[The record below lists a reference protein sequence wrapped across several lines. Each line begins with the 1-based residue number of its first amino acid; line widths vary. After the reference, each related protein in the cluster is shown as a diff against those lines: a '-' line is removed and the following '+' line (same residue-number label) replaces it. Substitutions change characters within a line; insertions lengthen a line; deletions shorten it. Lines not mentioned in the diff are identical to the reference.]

1 MHPVA
6 HPGAAE
12 GKSLMGER
20 PLSEYQYYEFQAV
33 DRPLDEADREAL
45 RALSSR
51 ARITA
56 TSFTNH
62 YDWGDFK
69 GDPIALMERWFD
81 LHLYLTNWGTRELT
95 IRLPKRLVDR
105 SGLDSF
111 LDGCRLAEVLES
123 GENLILDILDDS
135 EPGDEDWD
143 DGSGWLAA
151 LAPLR
156 ADLLSGDLRLLYL
169 LWLAEVEIGDRK
181 DDETEPL
188 QGIGPLTGALRAFA
202 EFFRIDPDLVEA
214 ASEAHAGIMHGDLPA
229 DAIRAVV
236 AAIPEDEKTD
246 LLRRLVEGDPHVGAE
261 IQRHARTAA
270 SPANSAMPA
279 TRRTVSDLQRRAAA
293 IREGREAAEA
303 ERQEAERLRQEREEK
318 EAQRARLRHLRRKGE
333 AVWDEIEH
341 EIDRRNASGYG
352 RAAALLSD
360 LKVLSDEDGAAAAFN
375 DRLNDLRL
383 RHSRKWQFI
392 KRLEGL

>member
-1 MHPVA
+1 M
-6 HPGAAE
+6 
-12 GKSLMGER
+12 
-20 PLSEYQYYEFQAV
+20 SEYQYYEFQAV

-69 GDPIALMERWFD
+69 GDPGKLMARWFD
-81 LHLYLTNWGTRELT
+81 LHLYLANWGTRQLM

-105 SGLDSF
+105 SGLNSF

-151 LAPLR
+151 LAPFR

-181 DDETEPL
+181 DDEIEPL
-188 QGIGPLTGALRAFA
+188 PGIGPLTGALRAFA

-214 ASEAHAGIMHGDLPA
+214 ASEAHAGMVGS
-229 DAIRAVV
+229 DAPPEAVHAAL

-246 LLRRLVEGDPHVGAE
+246 LLRRLVEGEPHLAEVLRRRIREAVSPAGGAE
-261 IQRHARTAA
+261 RAA
-270 SPANSAMPA
+270 F
-279 TRRTVSDLQRRAAA
+279 RTVSELRQRAAA
-293 IREGREAAEA
+293 IRERHEAAEA
-303 ERQEAERLRQEREEK
+303 ERRELERLRLEREAA
-318 EAQRARLRHLRRKGE
+318 EARRARLVALRRRGE
-333 AVWDEIEH
+333 SAWREVEEEIG
-341 EIDRRNASGYG
+341 RRNASGYD
-352 RAAALLSD
+352 RAAALLFD
-360 LKVLSDEDGAAAAFN
+360 LKTLAEENGAVAAFG
-375 DRLNDLRL
+375 DRLSDLRL
-383 RHSRKWQFI
+383 RHSRKSQFV

>member
-1 MHPVA
+1 M
-6 HPGAAE
+6 
-12 GKSLMGER
+12 
-20 PLSEYQYYEFQAV
+20 SEYQYYEFQAV

-69 GDPIALMERWFD
+69 GDPITLMARWFD
-81 LHLYLTNWGTRELT
+81 LHLYLANWGTRKLM

-105 SGLDSF
+105 SGLNSF

-135 EPGDEDWD
+135 EPGDDDWD

-181 DDETEPL
+181 DDEIEPL
-188 QGIGPLTGALRAFA
+188 PGIGPLTGALRAFA

-214 ASEAHAGIMHGDLPA
+214 ASEAHARMVGGDPPPEALH
-229 DAIRAVV
+229 AVL

-246 LLRRLVEGDPHVGAE
+246 LLRRLVEGEPHL
-261 IQRHARTAA
+261 AA
-270 SPANSAMPA
+270 VLRRRIRETVSPAGSAERA
-279 TRRTVSDLQRRAAA
+279 AFRTVSDLRQRAAA
-293 IREGREAAEA
+293 ICEGREAAEA
-303 ERQEAERLRQEREEK
+303 ERREAERLRLEREAA
-318 EAQRARLRHLRRKGE
+318 EARRVRLVALRRRGE
-333 AVWDEIEH
+333 SAWHEIEE
-341 EIDRRNASGYG
+341 EIGRRNASGYG

-360 LKVLSDEDGAAAAFN
+360 LKVLSDEDSAAAAFN

-383 RHSRKWQFI
+383 RHARKGQFI
-392 KRLEGL
+392 RRLEGL

>member
-1 MHPVA
+1 M
-6 HPGAAE
+6 
-12 GKSLMGER
+12 
-20 PLSEYQYYEFQAV
+20 SEYQYYEFQAV

-45 RALSSR
+45 WALSSR

-69 GDPIALMERWFD
+69 GEPIELMECWFD
-81 LHLYLTNWGTRELT
+81 LHLYLTNWGTRELM
-95 IRLPKRLVDR
+95 IRLPKRLADR
-105 SGLDSF
+105 SRLDSF

-123 GENLILDILDDS
+123 DENLILDILDDS

-188 QGIGPLTGALRAFA
+188 PGIGPLTGALRAFA

-214 ASEAHAGIMHGDLPA
+214 ASEAHAGMVGGDPPPEALH
-229 DAIRAVV
+229 AVL

-246 LLRRLVEGDPHVGAE
+246 LLLRLVEGEPHL
-261 IQRHARTAA
+261 AA
-270 SPANSAMPA
+270 VLRRRIRETVSPAGSAERA
-279 TRRTVSDLQRRAAA
+279 AFRTVSDLRQRAAA
-293 IREGREAAEA
+293 ICEGREAAEA
-303 ERQEAERLRQEREEK
+303 ERREAERLRLEREAA
-318 EAQRARLRHLRRKGE
+318 EARRVRLVALRRRGE
-333 AVWDEIEH
+333 SAWHEIEE
-341 EIDRRNASGYG
+341 EIGRRNASGYG

-360 LKVLSDEDGAAAAFN
+360 LKVLSHEDGAAAAFN

-383 RHSRKWQFI
+383 RHSRKGQFI

>member
-135 EPGDEDWD
+135 EPGDEDWE

-188 QGIGPLTGALRAFA
+188 SGIGPLTGALRAFA

-270 SPANSAMPA
+270 SPADSAMPA
-279 TRRTVSDLQRRAAA
+279 TRRTVSDLRRRAAA

-303 ERQEAERLRQEREEK
+303 EQREAERLRQEREEK
-318 EAQRARLRHLRRKGE
+318 EAQRARHRHLRRKGE

-352 RAAALLSD
+352 RAAGLLSD
-360 LKVLSDEDGAAAAFN
+360 LKVLTDEDGAAAAFI
-375 DRLNDLRL
+375 DRLNELRL